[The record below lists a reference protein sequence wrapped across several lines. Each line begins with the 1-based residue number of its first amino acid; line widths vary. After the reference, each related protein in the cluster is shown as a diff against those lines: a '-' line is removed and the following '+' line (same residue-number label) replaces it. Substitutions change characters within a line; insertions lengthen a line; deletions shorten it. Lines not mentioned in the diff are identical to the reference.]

1 MTVINEIAIPESLLR
16 QVRKL
21 AEREGISIE
30 QFIVS
35 ATAEKASAWLTVDYL
50 KERAKKGSREEFEKI
65 LARVPAVE
73 PDPWDRLD

>member
-1 MTVINEIAIPESLLR
+1 MSVINEIAIPDSLLR
-16 QVRKL
+16 QVRQL

-50 KERAKKGSREEFEKI
+50 KERAKKGSRKEFEKI
-65 LARVPAVE
+65 LAKVPDVE
-73 PDPWDRLD
+73 PDPWDKLD

>member
-1 MTVINEIAIPESLLR
+1 MSVINEIAIPESLLR
-16 QVRKL
+16 QVRQL

-50 KERAKKGSREEFEKI
+50 KEKAKKGSREEFEKI
-65 LARVPAVE
+65 LAKVPKTA
-73 PDPWDRLD
+73 PDEWDQLD

>member
-1 MTVINEIAIPESLLR
+1 MLFRSEIAIPESLLR

-65 LARVPAVE
+65 LAQVPAVE
-73 PDPWDRLD
+73 PDPWDRLE